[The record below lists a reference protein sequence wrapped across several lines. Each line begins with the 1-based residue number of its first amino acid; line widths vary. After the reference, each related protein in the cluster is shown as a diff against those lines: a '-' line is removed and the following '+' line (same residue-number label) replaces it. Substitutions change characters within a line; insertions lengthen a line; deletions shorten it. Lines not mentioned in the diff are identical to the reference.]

1 MAAPVMN
8 KALRISDADKRAA
21 LEREL
26 AFRRRCYPKWVA
38 EGRMTRAQMAHQ
50 IAVIEAILDDYRVGG
65 AKAPRGLF

>member
-1 MAAPVMN
+1 MAAPVM
-8 KALRISDADKRAA
+8 AEAPRINDADKRAA

-38 EGRMTRAQMAHQ
+38 EGRMTRAQMEHQ

-65 AKAPRGLF
+65 AKSARGLF